1 MPSPTPAPSV
11 SFAASGVPRSTPRS
25 LPPPSGAEGH
35 ALVGVG
41 PGLSGASRRAGLMS
55 AYPFPI
61 TGAKIHPPL
70 LRADTLSRPRLND
83 WLNRAATG
91 RVVLIIAEAGFG

>member
-1 MPSPTPAPSV
+1 
-11 SFAASGVPRSTPRS
+11 
-25 LPPPSGAEGH
+25 
-35 ALVGVG
+35 
-41 PGLSGASRRAGLMS
+41 MS

-83 WLNRAATG
+83 WLDRAATG
-91 RVVLIIAEAGFG
+91 RVVLIIAEAGLRQDDAARRLGVEVQPADGVVPPRAG

>member
-1 MPSPTPAPSV
+1 
-11 SFAASGVPRSTPRS
+11 
-25 LPPPSGAEGH
+25 
-35 ALVGVG
+35 
-41 PGLSGASRRAGLMS
+41 MS

-83 WLNRAATG
+83 WLDRAATG
-91 RVVLIIAEAGFG
+91 RVVLIIAEAGFGKTTLLADWAPGSSRRIAVVSTRAR